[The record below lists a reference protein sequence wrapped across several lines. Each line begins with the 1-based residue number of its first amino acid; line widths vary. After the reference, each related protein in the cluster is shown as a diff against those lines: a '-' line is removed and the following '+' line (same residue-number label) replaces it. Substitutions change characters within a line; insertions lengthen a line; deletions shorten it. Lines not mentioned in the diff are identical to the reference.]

1 MSEFLDRLKNS
12 PKSPEKLA
20 LLAQAAQLLNST
32 IEYEELM
39 KNVLKL
45 VTRAVDAEAATVFRY
60 DPDRKDLRIRFYSGD
75 EEPRQLNIPIGRG
88 FVGWVAEHKEPV
100 LTNSP
105 AEDSRYSGKIRD
117 IQGVEIRSILCYP
130 LSLRGKFFG
139 VIEAIN
145 KKEGEFDQS
154 DLDTFNVLSDHIALA
169 IYNAGLYRA
178 SKRQALQRKTLFDV
192 SKRLMS
198 PLTLDEVLHSIL
210 RALMKVVDFHAGGV
224 YLIDNESG
232 GVESI
237 TSLGYE
243 KVVEADLHLKIGE
256 GIVGT
261 VARTGKAE
269 VVPDVTKDDRYI
281 DARPKTRSEI
291 VVPVV
296 SDDKLIGVFNLEND
310 KLDAFSDEDLD
321 ILTTFA
327 SQAAISIER
336 ARLHKYILEQKK
348 IEQQLSIARTIQ
360 KTFLP
365 DEVPQ
370 IPGYDLWGANIP
382 SGEVGGDY
390 FDFIR
395 IVDYQL
401 GIAVADVSGKG
412 IPAALIMAS
421 FRASLIAEIRN
432 NYAIRSICQKVNN
445 LLCESL
451 EPENLEPENF
461 VTAIYGVLDTKNS
474 IFTFANCGHNPGLL
488 LRSDGTIEELAEGG
502 LILGVRPGSTYE
514 ERPVYIKSGDILCFF
529 TDGISEAENAQGSQF
544 ETRRIIDIIKK
555 HKSLSAAE
563 IGGKTIEAV
572 RSFAHNEHS
581 MDDLTLIIIKRK

>member
-1 MSEFLDRLKNS
+1 
-12 PKSPEKLA
+12 
-20 LLAQAAQLLNST
+20 
-32 IEYEELM
+32 
-39 KNVLKL
+39 
-45 VTRAVDAEAATVFRY
+45 
-60 DPDRKDLRIRFYSGD
+60 
-75 EEPRQLNIPIGRG
+75 
-88 FVGWVAEHKEPV
+88 
-100 LTNSP
+100 
-105 AEDSRYSGKIRD
+105 
-117 IQGVEIRSILCYP
+117 
-130 LSLRGKFFG
+130 
-139 VIEAIN
+139 
-145 KKEGEFDQS
+145 
-154 DLDTFNVLSDHIALA
+154 
-169 IYNAGLYRA
+169 
-178 SKRQALQRKTLFDV
+178 
-192 SKRLMS
+192 
-198 PLTLDEVLHSIL
+198 
-210 RALMKVVDFHAGGV
+210 
-224 YLIDNESG
+224 
-232 GVESI
+232 VESI

-451 EPENLEPENF
+451 EPENF